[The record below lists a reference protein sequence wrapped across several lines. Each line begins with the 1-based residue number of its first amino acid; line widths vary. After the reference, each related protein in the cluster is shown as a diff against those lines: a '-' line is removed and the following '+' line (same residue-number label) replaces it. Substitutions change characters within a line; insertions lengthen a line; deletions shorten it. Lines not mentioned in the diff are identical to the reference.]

1 MNTDEGRAVAS
12 ISGGLAGRK
21 HWIDFDIRRGS
32 SNPVGSVV
40 MEVMDPTGVTILFR
54 RIILVDTITRWQKS
68 FSRTFLM

>member
-54 RIILVDTITRWQKS
+54 RIIWLIPLLDGKS
-68 FSRTFLM
+68 RSPVHS